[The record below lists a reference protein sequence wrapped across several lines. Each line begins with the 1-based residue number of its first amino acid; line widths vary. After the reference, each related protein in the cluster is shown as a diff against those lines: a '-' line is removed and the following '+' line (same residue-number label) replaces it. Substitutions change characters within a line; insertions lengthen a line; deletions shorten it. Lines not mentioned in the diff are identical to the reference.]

1 VAAAV
6 AVAASRGA
14 RRLPR
19 GAAGTAAVPT
29 LRLLFVCLALVN
41 LALEVGPL
49 RVVVQAPVQR
59 LEHSRRLPEVA
70 AGLALLLELW
80 PLLLLLVQPMEP
92 ARALAQS

>member
-1 VAAAV
+1 
-6 AVAASRGA
+6 
-14 RRLPR
+14 
-19 GAAGTAAVPT
+19 
-29 LRLLFVCLALVN
+29 VCLALVN

-70 AGLALLLELW
+70 AGLALLLELRLLELW